1 MNDKEYDGFLL
12 VRSTYKVRCQNSEC
26 AAFNKTFK
34 AKLGKE
40 PELLSPEADGADYCP
55 VCGAL
60 SLVADRSG
68 EKCS

>member
-1 MNDKEYDGFLL
+1 MANAEEYDGFLL
-12 VRSTYKVRCQNSEC
+12 VRSTYKVTCQNSEC
-26 AAFNKTFK
+26 AAFGKPFK

-60 SLVADRSG
+60 SLVSDRRG
-68 EKCS
+68 ER